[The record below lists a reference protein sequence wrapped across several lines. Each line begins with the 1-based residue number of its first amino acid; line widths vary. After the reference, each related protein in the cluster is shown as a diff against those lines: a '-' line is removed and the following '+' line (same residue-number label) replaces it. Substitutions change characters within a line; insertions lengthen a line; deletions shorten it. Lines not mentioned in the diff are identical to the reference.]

1 MPTDVDP
8 CNQYACSID
17 CDGPTVPGSNE
28 TCGWSR
34 LHDICSTGH
43 VTTAEERAARYE
55 SAPGGCPA
63 LTTSADDGSGGSTNT
78 TAFVVIAVAIIA
90 VTACMFTLLKRH
102 RGPPSPLGHADAD
115 AVIADGLA
123 LSPVVDMIVNPMR
136 ERANRGIELTNM
148 PPQQPTLDVDI
159 NNAAGD
165 EYQLYERACAEVTAA
180 AANDDDTEYELPQ
193 RRSAQEPTTDND
205 TYEVAVTNNPQ
216 HYTRSAVVPPTAG
229 PVPQIYQLPTG
240 APTSPPLFWCLG
252 PLCPLHSYAQRGC
265 HRQRRRSPPALRR
278 PGRGVCSVPGC
289 AHAAGSRR
297 GPTRPRVTSPAC
309 AAAAAAA
316 APARRRGLR
325 GPGRP

>member
-1 MPTDVDP
+1 M
-8 CNQYACSID
+8 
-17 CDGPTVPGSNE
+17 
-28 TCGWSR
+28 
-34 LHDICSTGH
+34 
-43 VTTAEERAARYE
+43 
-55 SAPGGCPA
+55 
-63 LTTSADDGSGGSTNT
+63 
-78 TAFVVIAVAIIA
+78 VIAVAIIA

-165 EYQLYERACAEVTAA
+165 EYQLYERAYAEVTAA

-193 RRSAQEPTTDND
+193 RRPAQEPTTDID

-240 APTSPPLFWCLG
+240 VPTSPPCSGASGRSVPSTATHSAAATGSAGVRPRRCGVPGAAYARFQDAPMPRAADEVRPDPGSRLQHVQQQQQQR
-252 PLCPLHSYAQRGC
+252 PLDDVDYEVPVDPS
-265 HRQRRRSPPALRR
+265 RRRTDEEGYAIGGLGRSFDEPSQERSGEYREASGLAERR
-278 PGRGVCSVPGC
+278 GSSVPGLQLMPVPPPRRVNV
-289 AHAAGSRR
+289 HGGVPESPGS
-297 GPTRPRVTSPAC
+297 PTHVSAV
-309 AAAAAAA
+309 
-316 APARRRGLR
+316 
-325 GPGRP
+325 